1 MNKVLFF
8 YTKSYYFL
16 GDCMNYLKTV
26 GVSFLFSLGCLFLFT
41 FLVTILN
48 YFNIFNSNLVSIL
61 CIIIPVLSLFVGGF
75 VVGKRSR
82 KKGWL
87 EGLKYGIIFL
97 IILALFNYL
106 GLQNSFVLKNLF
118 YYGILL
124 IASIF
129 GSMFGINF
137 KKN

>member
-1 MNKVLFF
+1 M
-8 YTKSYYFL
+8 S
-16 GDCMNYLKTV
+16 YLKTI
-26 GVSFLFSLGCLFLFT
+26 GISFLFSLGSLFILT
-41 FLVTILN
+41 FLITILN
-48 YFNIFNSNLVSIL
+48 YFNMLSTNVVHVMCIVIPIF
-61 CIIIPVLSLFVGGF
+61 SLFIGGF
-75 VVGKRSR
+75 IVGKRSR

-87 EGLKYGIIFL
+87 EGLKYGCIFL